1 MVGSNTRQQAPWLHR
16 SLHAGLATRDLDA
29 SLAFYCS
36 AFGYVVVFRDDDLKD
51 MVARLTDSPGLA
63 VRLAQI
69 RRPGEA
75 MVELLEFRPVDL
87 PADAPPRACGDG
99 HTPMGHLAFAVSDI
113 DKALVDLRAAG
124 ARPMGDIVMFP
135 EGRCVYCRE
144 PGGTVFELEE
154 VALVA
159 PR

>member
-1 MVGSNTRQQAPWLHR
+1 MAPSTRRHDKDWLRR

-29 SLAFYCS
+29 SLSFYCS
-36 AFGYVVVFRDDDLKD
+36 VFGYELIFRDDDLKD
-51 MVARLTDSPGLA
+51 MVARLTGSPGLA

-69 RRPGEA
+69 GRPGEA
-75 MVELLEFRPVDL
+75 MVELLEFRPRDL

-135 EGRCVYCRE
+135 EGRCLYCRE

-154 VALVA
+154 VAEMA